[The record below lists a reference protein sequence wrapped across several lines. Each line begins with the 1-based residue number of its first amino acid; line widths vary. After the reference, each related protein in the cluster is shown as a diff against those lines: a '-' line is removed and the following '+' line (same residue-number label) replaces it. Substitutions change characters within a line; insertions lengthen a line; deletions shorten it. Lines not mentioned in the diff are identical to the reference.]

1 MPVGSLDELR
11 FKNSDGRESIECKS
25 ASTIDISRRD
35 QKQKHKD
42 DAIAKSF
49 NIHKSV
55 VDLAEI
61 CLDER
66 DYI

>member
-11 FKNSDGRESIECKS
+11 FKNSDGRESIEC
-25 ASTIDISRRD
+25 IDISRRD